1 MSQTASG
8 VARKVRPKFLNLLE
22 IRQPIPA
29 WASIMLRVSGA
40 ALFFPFAAWLLF
52 LLDLSLS
59 SEQGFEQA
67 RQYLAHPLVKLG
79 MILLVWAFSHHLFAG
94 IRFLLLDL
102 HKGIE
107 ANHLTHLDWG
117 FDLGVP
123 LMRHFVAT
131 GMLHFTKSLCRT
143 QDEDGRRVYEN
154 ILPWAGL
161 KLTMEF

>member
-8 VARKVRPKFLNLLE
+8 VARKVRPKYLNLLE

-29 WASIMLRVSGA
+29 WASIMHRVSGA

-59 SEQGFEQA
+59 SEQGFAHA
-67 RQYLAHPLVKLG
+67 REYLAHPAAKLG

-107 ANHLTHLDWG
+107 KPTARLT
-117 FDLGVP
+117 
-123 LMRHFVAT
+123 
-131 GMLHFTKSLCRT
+131 
-143 QDEDGRRVYEN
+143 
-154 ILPWAGL
+154 AGL
-161 KLTMEF
+161 AIAAGIVVTVIFGARIW